1 LTWLPLRMKLSAKI
15 KLKRLEIIQIV
26 EKNHALFPRILLND
40 LQGYDLHETFLEI
53 VVDRTYEFM
62 PEDIG
67 KIQHQLEQ
75 LLGVAIYAV
84 TPNQLPDSHREKLL
98 AIARVI

>member
-1 LTWLPLRMKLSAKI
+1 MKLSAKI

>member
-1 LTWLPLRMKLSAKI
+1 MKLAAKI

-40 LQGYDLHETFLEI
+40 LHGYDLDERFLEI

-67 KIQHQLEQ
+67 KIQQQLEK
-75 LLGVAIYAV
+75 LLDVAIYAC
-84 TPNQLPDSHREKLL
+84 TPNQLPDADRERLL
-98 AIARVI
+98 AVARVI

>member
-1 LTWLPLRMKLSAKI
+1 MKLSAKV
-15 KLKRLEIIQIV
+15 KLNRLEIIKIV
-26 EKNHALFPRILLND
+26 EKNHALYPRILFND
-40 LQGYDLHETFLEI
+40 LHGYDLDETFLEI

-75 LLGVAIYAV
+75 LLGVAVYAC
-84 TPNQLPDSHREKLL
+84 TPNQLPDADRERLL
-98 AIARVI
+98 AVAKVI

>member
-1 LTWLPLRMKLSAKI
+1 MKLSEKI
-15 KLKRLEIIQIV
+15 KLKRLEIIAIV
-26 EKNHALFPRILLND
+26 EKNHALYPRILLKD
-40 LQGYDLHETFLEI
+40 LHGYDLDETFLEI

-62 PEDIG
+62 PDDIG

>member
-1 LTWLPLRMKLSAKI
+1 MKLSAKI

-26 EKNHALFPRILLND
+26 ERNHALFPRILPHD
-40 LQGYDLHETFLEI
+40 LHGYDLEETFLEI

-67 KIQHQLEQ
+67 KIQNQLEQ
-75 LLGVAIYAV
+75 LLDVAIYAC
-84 TPNQLPDSHREKLL
+84 TPNQLPDAHRERLL
-98 AIARVI
+98 AGARAI

>member
-1 LTWLPLRMKLSAKI
+1 MKLLAKI
-15 KLKRLEIIQIV
+15 KLKRLEIIEIV

-40 LQGYDLHETFLEI
+40 LHGYDLDETFLEI

-62 PEDIG
+62 PDDIG

-75 LLGVAIYAV
+75 LLDVAIYAF
-84 TPNQLPDSHREKLL
+84 TPNQLPDAHRERLL
-98 AIARVI
+98 AGAKVI

>member
-1 LTWLPLRMKLSAKI
+1 MKLSAKI
-15 KLKRLEIIQIV
+15 KSKRLEIIEIV

-40 LQGYDLHETFLEI
+40 LHGYDLDETFLEI

-75 LLGVAIYAV
+75 LLDVAIYAC
-84 TPNQLPDSHREKLL
+84 TPNQLPDSRRERLL
-98 AIARVI
+98 AIAKVI

>member
-1 LTWLPLRMKLSAKI
+1 MKLSAKI
-15 KLKRLEIIQIV
+15 KLKRLEIIAIV
-26 EKNHALFPRILLND
+26 EKNHALYPRILLND
-40 LQGYDLHETFLEI
+40 LKGYDLDETFLEI

-75 LLGVAIYAV
+75 LLDVAIYAY

-98 AIARVI
+98 AMARVI